1 MAWWCWNQAFV
12 ADSLPN
18 HRKLSNSSL
27 IVHTESFCITARYA
41 GFHGEW
47 RVTRWKGR
55 EILTWNCAKK
65 LYVTSEKGERCFIFQ
80 KAAKKRNTDYS
91 IQCWKLKAKEVH
103 KFQAPAIQGE
113 MLNLKLFSKLYFV
126 RVREC
131 LETLNKKL
139 CMNVSGSF
147 YSGLTWRFVMNFVA
161 ERWKLF
167 WKLLDM
173 LLIVQAECTRRVIR
187 VISGRKLCPAL
198 KFWKQTFHRS
208 LHELCSKSP
217 IIWTLFFCCT

>member
-1 MAWWCWNQAFV
+1 MK
-12 ADSLPN
+12 
-18 HRKLSNSSL
+18 RKGNFNL
-27 IVHTESFCITARYA
+27 
-41 GFHGEW
+41 
-47 RVTRWKGR
+47 
-55 EILTWNCAKK
+55 K
-65 LYVTSEKGERCFIFQ
+65 LCQ
-80 KAAKKRNTDYS
+80 KALRNQREGRTLLHFSKSGKKRNTDYS

-173 LLIVQAECTRRVIR
+173 LLIVQAECMRRVIR
-187 VISGRKLCPAL
+187 VISEAEVLPSFEVLKASFAQLWSSESKLSFVPTRTLFKVSHNLNSFFLHLALASKMAL
-198 KFWKQTFHRS
+198 K
-208 LHELCSKSP
+208 L
-217 IIWTLFFCCT
+217 LFLLQLQAGKKVLSNGKCFVRGIHI